1 MEDKAFELIEKLY
14 GEFADFRKET
24 RERFDG
30 IDNRFDGIDNRFEGI
45 DNRFDGIDNRLD
57 GIDNRFDGID
67 NRLDGIDRR
76 LAFIEQDHGKKLQAL
91 FDGYTQHSD
100 QLDRI
105 EEKVSRHE
113 DIIIRKV
120 K

>member
-14 GEFADFRKET
+14 IEFTGFRKET

-30 IDNRFDGIDNRFEGI
+30 VDQRFDGIDRK
-45 DNRFDGIDNRLD
+45 LT
-57 GIDNRFDGID
+57 
-67 NRLDGIDRR
+67 
-76 LAFIEQDHGKKLQAL
+76 FIEQNHGKKLQAL
-91 FDGYTQHSD
+91 FDGYKQHSD

-105 EEKVSRHE
+105 EEKVTEQE
-113 DIIIRKV
+113 DIIVRKV

>member
-1 MEDKAFELIEKLY
+1 MEDKTFEMMEKLY
-14 GEFADFRKET
+14 VDFTSFRKET

-30 IDNRFDGIDNRFEGI
+30 VDQRFDGIDSK
-45 DNRFDGIDNRLD
+45 
-57 GIDNRFDGID
+57 
-67 NRLDGIDRR
+67 

-91 FDGYTQHSD
+91 FDGYKQHSD

-105 EEKVSRHE
+105 EEKVSEHE
-113 DIIIRKV
+113 DIIVRKV

>member
-1 MEDKAFELIEKLY
+1 MEDKTFELMEKLY
-14 GEFADFRKET
+14 GEFASFRKET
-24 RERFDG
+24 RDRFDG
-30 IDNRFDGIDNRFEGI
+30 IDD
-45 DNRFDGIDNRLD
+45 RLD

-67 NRLDGIDRR
+67 KRFDGVDDRFDGIDKR

-91 FDGYTQHSD
+91 FDGYKQHSD
-100 QLDRI
+100 QLGRI

>member
-1 MEDKAFELIEKLY
+1 MEDKAFELLEKLY
-14 GEFADFRKET
+14 VEFNSFRKET

-30 IDNRFDGIDNRFEGI
+30 IDQKFDDIDQKFDGIDKRFGGIDKRFDGIDK
-45 DNRFDGIDNRLD
+45 RLD
-57 GIDNRFDGID
+57 GIDK
-67 NRLDGIDRR
+67 R

-91 FDGYTQHSD
+91 FDGYKQHSD

-105 EEKVSRHE
+105 EEKVTRHE
-113 DIIIRKV
+113 EIIMRKV

>member
-24 RERFDG
+24 RERF
-30 IDNRFDGIDNRFEGI
+30 
-45 DNRFDGIDNRLD
+45 
-57 GIDNRFDGID
+57 
-67 NRLDGIDRR
+67 DGIDRR

>member
-1 MEDKAFELIEKLY
+1 MEDKTFEMMEKLY
-14 GEFADFRKET
+14 VEFIGFRKET

-30 IDNRFDGIDNRFEGI
+30 VDQRFDGIDQRL
-45 DNRFDGIDNRLD
+45 DAMDQRFDGIDRK
-57 GIDNRFDGID
+57 
-67 NRLDGIDRR
+67 

-91 FDGYTQHSD
+91 FDGYKQHSD

-105 EEKVSRHE
+105 EEKVSEHE
-113 DIIIRKV
+113 GIIVRKV

>member
-30 IDNRFDGIDNRFEGI
+30 IDNRFDGIDNRFE
-45 DNRFDGIDNRLD
+45 
-57 GIDNRFDGID
+57 GID

>member
-14 GEFADFRKET
+14 IEFTGFRKET

-30 IDNRFDGIDNRFEGI
+30 VDQK
-45 DNRFDGIDNRLD
+45 LT
-57 GIDNRFDGID
+57 
-67 NRLDGIDRR
+67 
-76 LAFIEQDHGKKLQAL
+76 FIEQNHGKKLQAL
-91 FDGYTQHSD
+91 FDGYKQHSD

-105 EEKVSRHE
+105 EEKVSEHE
-113 DIIIRKV
+113 GIIVRKV

>member
-1 MEDKAFELIEKLY
+1 MEDKTFEMMEKLY
-14 GEFADFRKET
+14 VEFTGFRKET

-30 IDNRFDGIDNRFEGI
+30 VNQRFDGIDRK
-45 DNRFDGIDNRLD
+45 
-57 GIDNRFDGID
+57 
-67 NRLDGIDRR
+67 

-91 FDGYTQHSD
+91 FDGYKQHSD

-105 EEKVSRHE
+105 EEKVSEHE
-113 DIIIRKV
+113 GIIVRKV

>member
-45 DNRFDGIDNRLD
+45 DNRL
-57 GIDNRFDGID
+57 DGID

>member
-45 DNRFDGIDNRLD
+45 DNRLDGIDNRLD
-57 GIDNRFDGID
+57 GIDNRLDGID
-67 NRLDGIDRR
+67 NR

>member
-14 GEFADFRKET
+14 IEFTGFRKET

-30 IDNRFDGIDNRFEGI
+30 VDQRFDGIDRK
-45 DNRFDGIDNRLD
+45 LT
-57 GIDNRFDGID
+57 
-67 NRLDGIDRR
+67 
-76 LAFIEQDHGKKLQAL
+76 FIEQNHGKKLQAL
-91 FDGYTQHSD
+91 FDGYKQHSD

-105 EEKVSRHE
+105 EERVTEQE
-113 DIIIRKV
+113 DIIVRKV

>member
-1 MEDKAFELIEKLY
+1 MEDKTFELIEKLY

-30 IDNRFDGIDNRFEGI
+30 V
-45 DNRFDGIDNRLD
+45 DNRLD
-57 GIDNRFDGID
+57 GMD
-67 NRLDGIDRR
+67 NRLDGMDRR

-91 FDGYTQHSD
+91 FDGYTQHSA